1 MRIGQPTDPGLYP
14 VEYEM
19 SAVAPHNESLSEAAI
34 VNSSLAIRPSI
45 EHGLDVSE
53 EYVSRLTDL
62 SLRIREIEAHPDI
75 SRLDFSDL
83 LRHEGR
89 ASPPSIH
96 LHSTEDLTLLS
107 DALQLFVQ
115 MTPQRLLYLESRGA
129 QPENYAD
136 RRGAAEIAKAMHTQI
151 HALLGAT
158 ALSPMSAKA
167 SSQASGISPSVGHYI

>member
-1 MRIGQPTDPGLYP
+1 MRIGQITEAGLYP
-14 VEYEM
+14 VEYEL
-19 SAVAPHNESLSEAAI
+19 SAVAPHNEALSETAVVI
-34 VNSSLAIRPSI
+34 SSLAIRPSI
-45 EHGLDVSE
+45 EHELGVSE
-53 EYVSRLTDL
+53 DYVSRLTDL

-89 ASPPSIH
+89 TQLPSIH
-96 LHSTEDLTLLS
+96 LHSAEDLTLLS

-115 MTPQRLLYLESRGA
+115 ITPQRLMYLESRGA

-136 RRGAAEIAKAMHTQI
+136 RRGAAEIAEAMHKQVHT
-151 HALLGAT
+151 LLGAT

-167 SSQASGISPSVGHYI
+167 SSQTPGISPSVGHYL

>member
-1 MRIGQPTDPGLYP
+1 MRIGQPTETGLYP
-14 VEYEM
+14 VEYEL
-19 SAVAPHNESLSEAAI
+19 SAVAPHNEALSEAAI

-45 EHGLDVSE
+45 EQGLAVSE
-53 EYVSRLTDL
+53 EYVSRLTNL
-62 SLRIREIEAHPDI
+62 SLRIREVEAHPDI

-89 ASPPSIH
+89 TTPPSIH
-96 LHSTEDLTLLS
+96 LHSVEDLTLLS

-115 MTPQRLLYLESRGA
+115 ITPQRLMYLESHGV

-136 RRGAAEIAKAMHTQI
+136 RRGAAETAKAMHKQI
-151 HALLGAT
+151 HTLLGAT

-167 SSQASGISPSVGHYI
+167 SSQTSGISQNVGHYL